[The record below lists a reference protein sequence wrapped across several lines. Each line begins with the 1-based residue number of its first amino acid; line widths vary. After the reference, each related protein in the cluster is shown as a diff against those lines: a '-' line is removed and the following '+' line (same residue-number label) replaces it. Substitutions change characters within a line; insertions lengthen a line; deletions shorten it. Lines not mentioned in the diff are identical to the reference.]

1 MPVRFGM
8 SGGRCCAASDAVLDG
23 EDLLQDMQ
31 VPDAERTPHWPG
43 RYTLAELLVQAKPTS
58 SATACWEMGP
68 NTHLQSPRGP
78 ALSRVHLQC
87 RG

>member
-58 SATACWEMGP
+58 SATAGFGCR
-68 NTHLQSPRGP
+68 PRTGIAAVVP
-78 ALSRVHLQC
+78 LCC
-87 RG
+87 RGSPA